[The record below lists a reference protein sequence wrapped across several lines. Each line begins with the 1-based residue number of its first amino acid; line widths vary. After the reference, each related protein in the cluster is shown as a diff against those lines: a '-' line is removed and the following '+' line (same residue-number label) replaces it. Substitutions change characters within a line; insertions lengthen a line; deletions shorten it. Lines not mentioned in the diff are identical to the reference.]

1 MLIRNPEEEKR
12 EKEKYK
18 KPFKVSL
25 FYPFAKTEIQMS
37 QIIKKQGQ
45 KLFIRTEVKVVI
57 RSKGL
62 LTNQNISTA

>member
-25 FYPFAKTEIQMS
+25 FYPFQKKRFRFVKQQKTRTNVVHKNGS
-37 QIIKKQGQ
+37 QGC
-45 KLFIRTEVKVVI
+45 
-57 RSKGL
+57 
-62 LTNQNISTA
+62 N